1 MGWAKTGRR
10 LRIPTTSQHRQ
21 RLNLFGWVAPLLGRQ
36 GLMRWPQGNREGF
49 LNSLKQIYCR
59 LQGQTIWLYVDRAR
73 WHRGEDVDLFVQT
86 HKRLRLQYLPPY
98 QPGLNLQERIWRQ
111 VRYEA
116 TTNRWF
122 DNLWNSWGRILNI
135 IISEVFLV
143 PELCSFIIKFSI
155 KLKGR
160 VNRIREKILII

>member
-1 MGWAKTGRR
+1 MGWVRTGKR
-10 LRIPTTSQHRQ
+10 LRIPTTSQHHQ

-49 LNSLKQIYCR
+49 LNSLKQMYRR
-59 LQGQTIWLYVDRAR
+59 LQGHTIWLYVDRAR
-73 WHRGEDVDLFVQT
+73 WHRGEEVDLFVQT
-86 HKRLRLQYLPPY
+86 HKRLRLYYLPPY

-122 DNLWNSWGRILNI
+122 DNLDLIWDTVQRTTQPWSPNKIKRLCKI
-135 IISEVFLV
+135 I
-143 PELCSFIIKFSI
+143 
-155 KLKGR
+155 
-160 VNRIREKILII
+160 

>member
-1 MGWAKTGRR
+1 MGWAKTGTR
-10 LRIPTTSQHRQ
+10 LRIPTTSQHHQ

-49 LNSLKQIYCR
+49 LNSLKQMYRR

-86 HKRLRLQYLPPY
+86 HKRLHLQYLPPY

-122 DNLWNSWGRILNI
+122 DNLDLICDTVQRTTRAWSPYKIKR
-135 IISEVFLV
+135 
-143 PELCSFIIKFSI
+143 LC
-155 KLKGR
+155 
-160 VNRIREKILII
+160 KIT

>member
-1 MGWAKTGRR
+1 MGWARTGKR
-10 LRIPTTSQHRQ
+10 LWIPTTSQHHQ

-49 LNSLKQIYCR
+49 LNSLKQMYRR
-59 LQGQTIWLYVDRAR
+59 LQGHTIWLYVDRAR
-73 WHRGEDVDLFVQT
+73 WHRGEEVDLFVQT

-111 VRYEA
+111 VRYEV

-122 DNLWNSWGRILNI
+122 DNLDLIWDTVQRTTQPWSPNKIKRLCKI
-135 IISEVFLV
+135 I
-143 PELCSFIIKFSI
+143 
-155 KLKGR
+155 
-160 VNRIREKILII
+160 